1 MNYPE
6 VDVKRLKFLQIILK
20 NQTTARLTPDG
31 VEFKQGNQ
39 TLELFRQNGVATG
52 RSLLG

>member
-1 MNYPE
+1 MNYSE
-6 VDVKRLKFLQIILK
+6 VDAKRLKFLQIILK

-39 TLELFRQNGVATG
+39 TYELLRQSGVTTG
-52 RSLLG
+52 RSSLG